1 MEQSHSA
8 VVSQY
13 LSMNVEVVNNGVFKS
28 ESAVGLMYKQS
39 LVSPFF
45 LTLLFKKVSLF
56 LGEKTTILK
65 IKTAECFYHLSFPF
79 IFFSFYFL
87 FSVLNS
93 KRISHCPPWYLRS
106 SDRMFFGYIS
116 VVPEQSLP
124 C

>member
-8 VVSQY
+8 VVSQC
-13 LSMNVEVVNNGVFKS
+13 LSMNVEVVNSGVFKS

-56 LGEKTTILK
+56 WGEKTTILK

-79 IFFSFYFL
+79 IFFLL
-87 FSVLNS
+87 FSVFCIKLQ
-93 KRISHCPPWYLRS
+93 K
-106 SDRMFFGYIS
+106 DF
-116 VVPEQSLP
+116 SLP
-124 C
+124 TMVSEII